1 MQDRLKHHHHPG
13 INISSIGYHPKGSQ
27 NQNKMSKIRNS
38 SLNNSK
44 KRRRSN
50 NTSNFKQNSKKFH
63 HSMKRK
69 YKKGKKENYKQN
81 SEIIDNNG
89 IQFDSRGYGR
99 TLRNSYYLMHH
110 KQMFYQTLMKD
121 NNEYANIHPNK
132 MKETDKNMDKIY
144 NGEIISEEDRDIYK
158 RGLVDT
164 SERRMKFKPDLNLKR
179 KPKINSNSV
188 QMSLNIINTEMKNLS
203 RKKKKR
209 FHQDSKFIDD
219 LNRRTMK
226 KNIRDNEMVS
236 NITVGILRKEIE
248 KNLKELKK
256 THKKLIEVE
265 QAEECTKPVLKPNKF
280 QSKKTGLD
288 EMRSSKL
295 HSLNTGLQRPHSKIY
310 VDQDVLLLTKEAQQN
325 QKGTCF
331 PSNQEDDY
339 LNTVLKKKVENNVI
353 NDQTSRN
360 ERVSNFKRMFTNQV
374 DQNEG
379 RNIKML
385 NQKVEDKTFIRG
397 LLGTVGK
404 SHLAENFFDKTN
416 IKINEN
422 PDSLAQELYESI
434 KIQQKFDNVRPNEN
448 FDYFSSVNNNNNILL
463 GTNKEDLKNSLKID
477 KYQKSKFGQS
487 IAMKNTQNNMN
498 TYLNSVLKGN
508 NQNFSY
514 YDNEPIPEKKEVF
527 SYLNSL
533 QNTFDLKKSFYK
545 SKNQN
550 YSGNYFLFKIIS

>member
-1 MQDRLKHHHHPG
+1 M
-13 INISSIGYHPKGSQ
+13 
-27 NQNKMSKIRNS
+27 
-38 SLNNSK
+38 
-44 KRRRSN
+44 
-50 NTSNFKQNSKKFH
+50 
-63 HSMKRK
+63 
-69 YKKGKKENYKQN
+69 
-81 SEIIDNNG
+81 
-89 IQFDSRGYGR
+89 
-99 TLRNSYYLMHH
+99 
-110 KQMFYQTLMKD
+110 
-121 NNEYANIHPNK
+121 
-132 MKETDKNMDKIY
+132 
-144 NGEIISEEDRDIYK
+144 
-158 RGLVDT
+158 
-164 SERRMKFKPDLNLKR
+164 
-179 KPKINSNSV
+179 
-188 QMSLNIINTEMKNLS
+188 
-203 RKKKKR
+203 
-209 FHQDSKFIDD
+209 
-219 LNRRTMK
+219 
-226 KNIRDNEMVS
+226 
-236 NITVGILRKEIE
+236 
-248 KNLKELKK
+248 
-256 THKKLIEVE
+256 
-265 QAEECTKPVLKPNKF
+265 
-280 QSKKTGLD
+280 
-288 EMRSSKL
+288 
-295 HSLNTGLQRPHSKIY
+295 
-310 VDQDVLLLTKEAQQN
+310 TKEAQQN
-325 QKGTCF
+325 QKGKCF

-339 LNTVLKKKVENNVI
+339 LKTVLKKKVENNVI

-379 RNIKML
+379 KNIKML

-404 SHLAENFFDKTN
+404 SHLAESFFDKTN

-448 FDYFSSVNNNNNILL
+448 FDYFSGVNNNNNILL

-550 YSGNYFLFKIIS
+550 YSGNYFLFKIISWLIIDIISRNTDYGKLAKALTNSTNKETIEPKLKNTLEIKNTLAIKSDLHEREALGHGVYLVRSRLKEGRDNFENSKVKFINIY